1 MTTRKKMIIIRK
13 TRMITTG
20 TPGKAPFPRA
30 SLQAEPGM
38 PKSKMRKLILMGIPK
53 RRKMNF

>member
-1 MTTRKKMIIIRK
+1 MIIIRK